1 MSAGSLGTTTGSSTG
16 SSNGSRDSFVHLHVH
31 TEYSML
37 DGAARLGALT
47 ERAAELE
54 MPAVAMTD
62 HGNVFGAYEFYS
74 KAKKAGVKPIIGV
87 EAYFTPNISRHER
100 KRVNF
105 YGGGPDDVS
114 SRGAYTHMT
123 LLSESTQGMH
133 NLFRISTGAWRDG
146 FFQHP
151 RADRELLAQHSQ
163 GIIGTTGCPSGEVQV
178 HLRHGNYAAAR
189 QTAADFQDILGRESY
204 FLELMDHGL
213 DIENRVRDGLL
224 RLADDL
230 RIPLLATN
238 DSHYVMREDA
248 RSQEHLLCI
257 NSGSTMD
264 IPAGDGPGQRFAFSG
279 DGYYLKSAAEMR
291 ALWVDKYDLREACDN
306 TLLIAERCEVEFSE
320 APGKYMPKFPCP
332 EGENEDSWMVKEVE
346 RGLEARYPAGVPEA
360 SRTQAEFELGVIMQM
375 GFPGYFLVVADF
387 INWAKNNGIRVGP
400 GRGSGAG
407 SMVAY
412 AMRITDLDPLVHG
425 LIFERFLNPDR
436 VSMPDFDIDFDERR
450 RGEVIRYVTDKYG
463 DDRVSYIV
471 TYGTIKAKQAVKD
484 SSRILGYPFAMGDRI
499 TKAMPA
505 AVMGKDV
512 PLQEIFDPQHK
523 RYGEG
528 GEFRTLYDGDADVK
542 KVVDTAIGI
551 EGLKRQWGVHAAGVI
566 MSSEPLLDIIPM
578 LKRPADGAMITQFDY
593 PTCENLGL
601 IKMDFL
607 GLRNLTVLDDC
618 INNIRANR
626 GEELVLEDLAL
637 DDAASYALLGTGN
650 TLGVFQLD
658 GGPMRALL
666 RLMRPDNF
674 EDISAVLA
682 LYRPGPMG
690 VDSHTNYALRK
701 NGKQESTPIHPEL
714 EEPLAEILGQTYGL
728 IVYQEQVMAV
738 AQKLAGYTL
747 GQADL
752 LRRAMGK
759 KKKEVL
765 DAEYI
770 PFSDGM
776 KANGYSAAAIKALW
790 DVLVPFSDYAFNKAH
805 TAAYGLISYWT
816 AYLKQHYAAEYMAA
830 LLTSVKDDKDKM
842 AIYLNECRRMK
853 IQVLP
858 PDVNESAA
866 TFTPVGTD
874 IRFGLTAIRNVG
886 ANVVDGVVS
895 AREEKGR
902 YHDFNDFMG
911 KVSAL
916 VCNKRVIESLVKAG
930 AFDEMKH
937 HRKALVAVHET
948 AVDQYVDIKR
958 NEAIGQDSL
967 FAGLDDPEDG
977 GAAFGVTVTIPDI
990 DEWDKMTLLGHER
1003 DMLGLYVSD
1012 HPLLGLEHVLST
1024 GTDCTI
1030 GQLMLDED
1038 RPHGTTLTIS
1048 GLITSVNRK
1057 ITKRGDAWATITL
1070 EDLDG
1075 AIEVLLFPSSYQLAS
1090 PYLVED
1096 AIVRVK
1102 GQLSRDKEQPELRG
1116 QELTVPDLSTGP
1128 GGPTG
1133 PVTISLP
1140 STRCTAPVI
1149 EQLRDVLGTHPG
1161 LTEVRLRLLSRESTK
1176 VMRLDDR
1183 LRVTPTPALFADL
1196 KQLLGPGCLT
1206 G

>member
-1 MSAGSLGTTTGSSTG
+1 MPSGPAASK
-16 SSNGSRDSFVHLHVH
+16 DSFVHLHVH

-37 DGAARLGALT
+37 DGAARLGDLT
-47 ERAAELE
+47 QRAADLG

-74 KAKKAGVKPIIGV
+74 KAKAAGVKPIIGI
-87 EAYFTPNISRHER
+87 EAYFTPNISRFE
-100 KRVNF
+100 KKGVNF
-105 YGGGPDDVS
+105 YDGGPDDVS
-114 SRGAYTHMT
+114 ARGAYTHMT
-123 LLSESTQGMH
+123 LLSESTEGMH
-133 NLFRISTGAWRDG
+133 NLFRLSTGSWRDG
-146 FFQHP
+146 FFKHP
-151 RADRELLAQHSQ
+151 RMDRELLAQHSK

-178 HLRHGNYAAAR
+178 HLRYGNYDAAR
-189 QTAADFQDILGRESY
+189 KAAGDFQDILGRDNY

-213 DIENRVRDGLL
+213 DIERRVRDGLL

-230 RIPLLATN
+230 KIPLLATN
-238 DSHYVMREDA
+238 DSHYVNREDA
-248 RSQEHLLCI
+248 ASQEHLLCI

-264 IPAGDGPGQRFAFSG
+264 IPAGDGPGQRFA
-279 DGYYLKSAAEMR
+279 E
-291 ALWVDKYDLREACDN
+291 LWRDFPAACDN
-306 TLLIAERCEVEFSE
+306 TLLIAERCDVQFTE
-320 APGKYMPKFPCP
+320 AVGKYMPRFPCP
-332 EGENEDSWMVKEVE
+332 PGENEDSWLVKEVE
-346 RGLEARYPAGVPEA
+346 TGLSHRYPGGVPDKV
-360 SRTQAEFELGVIMQM
+360 RKQAEYELGVITQM

-387 INWAKNNGIRVGP
+387 INWAKDHGIRVGP

-412 AMRITDLDPLVHG
+412 ALRITDLDPLEHG

-450 RGEVIRYVTDKYG
+450 RGEVIKYVTEKYG

-528 GEFRTLYDGDADVK
+528 GEFRQLYDADNDVK
-542 KVVDTAIGI
+542 RVVDTAIGI

-566 MSSEPLLDIIPM
+566 MSSEPLIDVIPL

-593 PTCENLGL
+593 PTCEGLGL

-607 GLRNLTVLDDC
+607 GLRNLTVMDDAVK
-618 INNIRANR
+618 NIKANR
-626 GEELVLEDLAL
+626 GEDVVLEELPLTDPAT
-637 DDAASYALLGTGN
+637 YALLQRGD

-666 RLMRPDNF
+666 RSMRPDTF
-674 EDISAVLA
+674 EDISAVGA

-690 VDSHTNYALRK
+690 ADSHNKYARRK
-701 NGKQESTPIHPEL
+701 TGREPVEPIHPEL
-714 EEPLAEILGQTYGL
+714 AEPLEDVLGETYGL
-728 IVYQEQVMAV
+728 IVYQEQVMAI
-738 AQKLAGYTL
+738 AQKLAGYSL
-747 GQADL
+747 GQADI

-759 KKKEVL
+759 KKKAEL
-765 DAEYI
+765 DKQFEG
-770 PFSDGM
+770 FSGGM
-776 KANGYSAAAIKALW
+776 KERGYSDDAIKTLW
-790 DVLVPFSDYAFNKAH
+790 DILLPFSDYAFNKAH
-805 TAAYGLISYWT
+805 SAAYGLVSYWT
-816 AYLKQHYAAEYMAA
+816 AYLKANYPAEYMAA
-830 LLTSVKDDKDKM
+830 LLTSVRDDKDKS

-866 TFTPVGTD
+866 NFTPVGTD
-874 IRFGLTAIRNVG
+874 IRFGLTAVRNVG
-886 ANVVDGVVS
+886 GNVVDGIVT

-902 YHDFNDFMG
+902 YTDFNDFLS
-911 KVSAL
+911 KVPAH
-916 VCNKRVIESLVKAG
+916 VCNKRVMESLIKAG

-937 HRKALVAVHET
+937 RRKALVAIHET

-967 FAGLDDPEDG
+967 FGGLDEEDSG
-977 GAAFGVTVTIPDI
+977 SFGVSVTIPDI

-1012 HPLLGLEHVLST
+1012 HPLLGLEHVLSQ

-1030 GQLMLDED
+1030 GELMLDESRAD
-1038 RPHGTTLTIS
+1038 GSPICIS
-1048 GLITSVNRK
+1048 GLVTSVQRK
-1057 ITKRGDAWATITL
+1057 ITKRGDAWAMVTL

-1075 AIEVLLFPSSYQLAS
+1075 AIDVLLFPSSYQLAS
-1090 PYLVED
+1090 TLLVED
-1096 AIVRVK
+1096 AILTVK
-1102 GQLSRDKEQPELRG
+1102 GRLSKSKDQPEIHG
-1116 QELTVPDLSTGP
+1116 QEVSVPDITDGP
-1128 GGPTG
+1128 SG
-1133 PVTISLP
+1133 PVVISLP
-1140 STRCTAPVI
+1140 STRCTGPVV
-1149 EQLRDVLGTHPG
+1149 EQLRDVLATHPG
-1161 LTEVRLRLLSRESTK
+1161 MTEVRLRLMKREQTL

-1206 G
+1206 S